1 MPLPQVKQ
9 CKYLGVILSD
19 DGGIGHDIDRAMNAF
34 LKQFYATYGKFKF
47 CDRNVLCY
55 LFRTYTSSFYG
66 IELWVDKIK
75 RFQMDKISVAYHKA
89 VKQVCQMNIW
99 DSNHVACELAG
110 VPTFKHLLAKRWV
123 GLWHRI
129 CGSLSPC
136 LANLKY
142 YFRHFGLITAKIRNL
157 IDEKYSVDIIRN
169 PACAIYAR
177 ITYVE
182 RNEPRSNYVYVDAQ

>member
-1 MPLPQVKQ
+1 MRQ

-75 RFQMDKISVAYHKA
+75 RFQMDKISSSQKCGRFRIFFVVLKFNLYGPFHMDITLK
-89 VKQVCQMNIW
+89 I
-99 DSNHVACELAG
+99 
-110 VPTFKHLLAKRWV
+110 KR
-123 GLWHRI
+123 
-129 CGSLSPC
+129 
-136 LANLKY
+136 
-142 YFRHFGLITAKIRNL
+142 FNL
-157 IDEKYSVDIIRN
+157 IDKGRMVK
-169 PACAIYAR
+169 
-177 ITYVE
+177 
-182 RNEPRSNYVYVDAQ
+182 